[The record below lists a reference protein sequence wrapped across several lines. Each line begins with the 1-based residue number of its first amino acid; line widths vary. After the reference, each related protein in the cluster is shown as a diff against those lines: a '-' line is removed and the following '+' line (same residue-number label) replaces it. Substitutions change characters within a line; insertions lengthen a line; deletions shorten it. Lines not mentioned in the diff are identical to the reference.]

1 VTSSD
6 EIRRSFTEFFVER
19 GHLAVPSAPLVPS
32 ALDQSVLLTTAGMQP
47 FKPYFLGQAAPPAP
61 RLTSIQRCFRAVD
74 IDVVGSTDRHLTF
87 FQMMGNFSFGDYFK
101 PGAVEMAYEL
111 STGAFG
117 LDPEH
122 IWATVYE
129 GDDQLGPDDVAR
141 DLWLGQGIPAGR
153 IVALGEDNFWKAGP
167 TGPCGPCSELY
178 YDRGVQFGCGR
189 ADCKPGCD
197 CDRFLEFWNLVFM
210 EFDRGDDGSLT
221 PLPAQ
226 NIDTGSGVE
235 RVAMLLQ
242 GAGSLFETDETSYVI
257 QALERLSGRRYAD
270 GGDAVRS
277 FRVLCDHARGMSAIA
292 TDGVTPSNEG
302 RGYVLR
308 RILRRAVLHG
318 TRLGLETP
326 FLGAVH
332 EAVIESL
339 ASGFP
344 ELAQHRDDV
353 RRLLEAEEERFA
365 QTLAT
370 GSRLLDDLIAR
381 AREQGVSTLHAGDVF
396 ELHDTHGFPVEL
408 TAELA
413 QEAGLGI
420 DLEGFESHMHAQR
433 ERARAAARRG
443 DRVDDERIA
452 RFARSSAS
460 SEFVGYDELDV
471 ETEVLAV
478 EPLAEGLALVK
489 LARSPFYPEGGGQVS
504 DAGEISAHAVR
515 GQIESVYRLDGD
527 QALLVRLE
535 GELRAGDVVHARVAA
550 DRRRATVANHTGTH
564 LLQRALRNRLGEHVK
579 QAGSAVRP
587 DGLRFDF
594 THPSAVTA
602 DELRAVEDEVNRVV
616 LEDHPVLTFE
626 TSQDEARKLGATMLF
641 GEKYGDVVR
650 VVDITGYSMELCGGT
665 HARSTAAV
673 GPFTI
678 VRESSVGQGVRRI
691 EAITG
696 PEALGA
702 LRRADRAAREAA
714 ATLRTPPEQLP
725 EAVATL
731 SERVRELEK
740 AARSGGGGNAAG
752 PDLSALTATA
762 AERGRLKVLVAEAPA
777 GTLGDALLELADRLR
792 GALGPSAVVLGV
804 RDGERV
810 QLLASMTPEAIE
822 DGLDAGAVIK
832 GIAPIVGG
840 GGGGRPSMAR
850 AGGKDASRLDEA
862 LEAARSLLAA
872 EARTG

>member
-1 VTSSD
+1 MSSD
-6 EIRRSFTEFFVER
+6 EIRRSFTDFFVER
-19 GHLAVPSAPLVPS
+19 GHLAVPSASLVPS

-47 FKPYFLGQAAPPAP
+47 FKPYFLGQAEPPAP
-61 RLTSIQRCFRAVD
+61 RLTSVQRCFRAVD
-74 IDVVGSTDRHLTF
+74 IDVVGSTDRHLTY

-117 LDPEH
+117 LAPEH

-129 GDDQLGPDDVAR
+129 GDDQIGPDDVAR
-141 DLWLGQGIPAGR
+141 DLWIAQGIPASR

-178 YDRGVQFGCGR
+178 YDRGARFGCGR
-189 ADCKPGCD
+189 AECRPGCE
-197 CDRFLEFWNLVFM
+197 CDRFLEYWNLVFM
-210 EFDRGDDGSLT
+210 EFDRGDDGRLT

-226 NIDTGSGVE
+226 NIDTGCGVE
-235 RVAMLLQ
+235 RLAMLLQ
-242 GAGSLFETDETSYVI
+242 GAGSLFETDETSHVI
-257 QALERLSGRRYAD
+257 QELERLSGRRYAD

-277 FRVLCDHARGMSAIA
+277 FRVLCDHARGMTAIA

-332 EAVIESL
+332 EAVIESMG
-339 ASGFP
+339 SGFP

-370 GSRLLDDLIAR
+370 GSRLLEDLIAR
-381 AREQGVSTLHAGDVF
+381 AREEGASSLHAGDVF

-413 QEAGLGI
+413 REAGLGI
-420 DLEGFESHMHAQR
+420 DLEGFERKMQQQR

-443 DRVDDERIA
+443 DGVEAERIA
-452 RFARSSAS
+452 RFARSAPP
-460 SEFVGYDELDV
+460 SEFVGYSELDV
-471 ETEVLAV
+471 ETEALAV

-504 DAGEISAHAVR
+504 DSGEIQAHGLR
-515 GQIESVYRLDGD
+515 GQIESGYRLDGD
-527 QALLVRLE
+527 QVLLVRLD
-535 GELRAGDVVHARVAA
+535 GELRAGDVVHARVDEA
-550 DRRRATVANHTGTH
+550 RRRATMANHTGTH
-564 LLQRALRNRLGEHVK
+564 LLQRALRNHLGEHVK

-594 THPSAVTA
+594 THSAPVTQ

-616 LEDHPVLTFE
+616 LEDRELRVFE
-626 TSQDEARKLGATMLF
+626 TSQEEARELGATMLF

-650 VVDITGYSMELCGGT
+650 VVDIAGYSMELCGGT
-665 HARSTAAV
+665 HVRSTAAV
-673 GPFTI
+673 GPFSV

-702 LRRADRAAREAA
+702 LRRADRAAKEAA
-714 ATLRTPPEQLP
+714 AALRTAPEQLP
-725 EAVATL
+725 DAVSAL

-740 AARSGGGGNAAG
+740 AARAGGGGDGAG
-752 PDLSALTATA
+752 PDLSAMTASA
-762 AERGRLKVLVAEAPA
+762 AERGRLKVLVAEAPT
-777 GTLGDALLELADRLR
+777 GTLGDSLLELADRLR

-810 QLLASMTPEAIE
+810 QLVASMTPEAVE
-822 DGLDAGAVIK
+822 DGLDAAAVIK
-832 GIAPIVGG
+832 QIGPIVGG
-840 GGGGRPSMAR
+840 GGGGRATMAR
-850 AGGKDASRLDEA
+850 AGGKDATRLDEA
-862 LEAARSLLAA
+862 LDAARSMLSA
-872 EARTG
+872 

>member
-1 VTSSD
+1 MAPVKTSD
-6 EIRRSFTEFFVER
+6 EIRRAFTGFFVER
-19 GHLAVPSAPLVPS
+19 GHIAVPSASLVPS

-47 FKPYFLGQAAPPAP
+47 FKPFFLGQDTPPGP

-74 IDVVGSTDRHLTF
+74 IDVVGSTERHMTF

-101 PGAVEMAYEL
+101 PGAVEMAWEL

-117 LDPEH
+117 LDPER

-129 GDDQLGPDDVAR
+129 GDDQLGADDVAR
-141 DLWLGQGIPAGR
+141 ELWLAQGVPASR
-153 IVALGEDNFWKAGP
+153 IVELGEDNFWKAGA

-178 YDRGVQFGCGR
+178 YDRGAQHGCGG

-210 EFDRGDDGSLT
+210 EFDRGDDGALT

-226 NIDTGSGVE
+226 NIDTGSGLE

-242 GAGSLFETDETSYVI
+242 EAGSIYETDQTTHVI
-257 QALERLSGRRYAD
+257 SALERLSGKRYGD

-277 FRVLCDHARGMSAIA
+277 FRVLCDHGRGMAAIA

-308 RILRRAVLHG
+308 RIIRRAVLHG
-318 TRLGLETP
+318 SRLGLEGP
-326 FLGAVH
+326 FLGALH
-332 EAVIESL
+332 EVVIESL
-339 ASGFP
+339 ADGYP
-344 ELAQHRDDV
+344 ELAEHRDDV
-353 RRLLEAEEERFA
+353 RRLIEAEESRFS

-370 GSRLLDDLIAR
+370 GSRRLDELMSQ
-381 AREQGVSTLHAGDVF
+381 AREHGDSGLHAGDVF

-408 TAELA
+408 TAEIA
-413 QEAGLGI
+413 RENGLGI
-420 DLEGFESHMHAQR
+420 DLEGFEQHMGAQR
-433 ERARAAARRG
+433 ERARTAARRG
-443 DRVDDERIA
+443 DRVDDERVA
-452 RFARSSAS
+452 RFTRSAPR
-460 SEFVGYDELDV
+460 SEFVGYDELEA
-471 ETEVLAV
+471 ETTVLAA
-478 EPLAEGLALVK
+478 EPVAEGLTLVK

-504 DAGEISAHAVR
+504 DGGEIAAHAVR
-515 GQIESVYRLDGD
+515 GQVEAVYRLEGD
-527 QALLVRLE
+527 QALLVKLE
-535 GELRAGDVVHARVAA
+535 GELRPGDTVHARVDAH
-550 DRRRATVANHTGTH
+550 RRQPTMANHTGTH
-564 LLQRALRNRLGEHVK
+564 LLQRALRNALGEHVH

-587 DGLRFDF
+587 EGLRFDF
-594 THPSAVTA
+594 THPSPVSP

-616 LEDHPVLTFE
+616 LEDHELNIFE
-626 TSQDEARKLGATMLF
+626 TTQDEARALGATMLF
-641 GEKYGDVVR
+641 GEKYGEIVR

-665 HARSTAAV
+665 HVRSTAAV

-702 LRRADRAAREAA
+702 LRRAERTVRETAA
-714 ATLRTPPEQLP
+714 ALRTPPEKLP
-725 EAVATL
+725 EAVAAL

-740 AARSGGGGNAAG
+740 AAKAGGGATNGVG
-752 PDLSALTATA
+752 PDLAALSTGA
-762 AERGRLKVLVAEAPA
+762 AERGRLKVLVVEAPE

-792 GALGPSAVVLGV
+792 GSLGPSAVVLGV

-810 QLLASMTPEAIE
+810 QLVASMTPEAVE
-822 DGLDAGAVIK
+822 DGLDAAAVIK
-832 GIAPIVGG
+832 AIGPIVGG
-840 GGGGRPSMAR
+840 GGGGRPAMAR

-862 LEAARSLLAA
+862 LDAARRLLSA
-872 EARTG
+872 

>member
-19 GHLAVPSAPLVPS
+19 GHLAVPSASLVPS

-61 RLTSIQRCFRAVD
+61 RLTSVQRCFRSVD
-74 IDVVGSTDRHLTF
+74 IDVVGSTERHLTF

-117 LDPEH
+117 LAPEH

-141 DLWLGQGIPAGR
+141 DLWIGQGIPATR

-178 YDRGVQFGCGR
+178 YDRGVRFGCGG
-189 ADCKPGCD
+189 ADCRPGCD

-242 GAGSLFETDETSYVI
+242 GAGSLFETDETSHVI
-257 QALERLSGRRYAD
+257 EALERLSGRRYAD
-270 GGDAVRS
+270 GGEAVRS
-277 FRVLCDHARGMSAIA
+277 FRVLCDHARGMTAIA

-318 TRLGLETP
+318 TRLELETP

-339 ASGFP
+339 GSGFP
-344 ELAQHRDDV
+344 EIAQHRDDV

-370 GSRLLDDLIAR
+370 GSRLLDDLIER
-381 AREQGVSTLHAGDVF
+381 ARGEGASSLHAGDVF

-413 QEAGLGI
+413 REAGLGI
-420 DLEGFESHMHAQR
+420 DLAGFEEHMQQQR

-452 RFARSSAS
+452 RFARAAGR
-460 SEFVGYDELDV
+460 SEFVGYSELEA

-478 EPLAEGLALVK
+478 EALAEGLALVK

-504 DAGEISAHAVR
+504 DAGEIAAHAVR
-515 GQIESVYRLDGD
+515 GQVESVYRLDGD
-527 QALLVRLE
+527 QALLVRLD
-535 GELRAGDVVHARVAA
+535 GELRAGDVVHARV
-550 DRRRATVANHTGTH
+550 DVERRRPTMANHTGTH
-564 LLQRALRNRLGEHVK
+564 LLQRALRNQLGEHVK

-587 DGLRFDF
+587 EGLRFDF

-616 LEDHPVLTFE
+616 LEDHDVRVFE
-626 TSQDEARKLGATMLF
+626 TSQDEARALGATMLF

-665 HARSTAAV
+665 HVRSTAAI

-696 PEALGA
+696 PEALAA

-714 ATLRTPPEQLP
+714 AALRTPPEQLP
-725 EAVATL
+725 EAVASL

-740 AARSGGGGNAAG
+740 VVRSGGGGNAGA
-752 PDLSALTATA
+752 PDLSALTAGA

-777 GTLGDALLELADRLR
+777 GTLGDSLLELADRLR
-792 GALGPSAVVLGV
+792 GALGPSAVVLGA

-810 QLLASMTPEAIE
+810 QLVASMTPEAVE
-822 DGLDAGAVIK
+822 DGLDAAAVIK
-832 GIAPIVGG
+832 EIGPIVGG
-840 GGGGRPSMAR
+840 GGGGRPAMAR

-862 LEAARSLLAA
+862 LAAARRRLA
-872 EARTG
+872 

>member
-1 VTSSD
+1 MGSVKTSD
-6 EIRRSFTEFFVER
+6 EIRRCFTDFFVER
-19 GHLAVPSAPLVPS
+19 GHLAVPSASLVPS

-47 FKPYFLGQAAPPAP
+47 FKPFFLGQAAPPGP
-61 RLTSIQRCFRAVD
+61 RLTSVQRCFRAVD
-74 IDVVGSTDRHLTF
+74 IDVVGSTERHMTF

-101 PGAVEMAYEL
+101 PGAVEMAFEL

-117 LDPEH
+117 LDPER

-129 GDDQLGPDDVAR
+129 GDEQLGPDDVAR
-141 DLWLGQGIPAGR
+141 DLWIGQGIPAAR

-178 YDRGVQFGCGR
+178 YDRGAQHGCGR
-189 ADCKPGCD
+189 GECQPGCD

-226 NIDTGSGVE
+226 NIDTGSGLE

-242 GAGSLFETDETSYVI
+242 DAGSIYETDQTTHVI
-257 QALERLSGRRYAD
+257 NALERLSGRRYAD

-277 FRVLCDHARGMSAIA
+277 FRVLCDHGRGMAAIA

-318 TRLGLETP
+318 SRLGLETP
-326 FLGAVH
+326 FLGGLHDV
-332 EAVIESL
+332 VIESL
-339 ASGFP
+339 ADGFP
-344 ELAQHRDDV
+344 EIAQHRDDV
-353 RRLLEAEEERFA
+353 RRLLEAEEERFS

-370 GSRLLDDLIAR
+370 GSRLLDDLILR
-381 AREQGVSTLHAGDVF
+381 AREQGEPSLHAGDVF

-413 QEAGLGI
+413 RDAGLGI
-420 DLEGFESHMHAQR
+420 DLEGFEGHMREQR
-433 ERARAAARRG
+433 ERARTAARRG

-452 RFARSSAS
+452 RFTRSAQP
-460 SEFVGYDELDV
+460 SEFVGYDELEV
-471 ETEVLAV
+471 ETQVLAV
-478 EPLAEGLALVK
+478 EPVAEGLTLVK

-504 DAGEISAHAVR
+504 DAGEISAHAMR
-515 GQIESVYRLDGD
+515 GQVESVYRLEGD
-527 QALLVRLE
+527 QALLVRLD
-535 GELRAGDVVHARVAA
+535 GELRPGDTVHARVDVA
-550 DRRRATVANHTGTH
+550 RRRPTMANHTGTH
-564 LLQRALRNRLGEHVK
+564 LLQRALRNRLGEHVR

-587 DGLRFDF
+587 EGLRFDF
-594 THPSAVTA
+594 THPSPVTPE
-602 DELRAVEDEVNRVV
+602 ELRAVEDEVNRVV
-616 LEDHPVLTFE
+616 LEDRDLRVFE
-626 TSQDEARKLGATMLF
+626 TSQDEARELGATMLF

-650 VVDITGYSMELCGGT
+650 VVDVTGYSMELCGGT
-665 HARSTAAV
+665 HVRSTAAV

-696 PEALGA
+696 AEALGA

-714 ATLRTPPEQLP
+714 ASLRTPPEQLP

-740 AARSGGGGNAAG
+740 AARAGGGGNGGG
-752 PDLSALTATA
+752 PDLAALTAGA
-762 AERGRLKVLVAEAPA
+762 ADRGRLKVLAVEAPE
-777 GTLGDALLELADRLR
+777 GTLGDSLLELADRLR

-810 QLLASMTPEAIE
+810 QLVASMTPEAVE
-822 DGLDAGAVIK
+822 DGLDASAVIK
-832 GIAPIVGG
+832 EIGPIVGG
-840 GGGGRPSMAR
+840 GGGGRPAMAR

-862 LEAARSLLAA
+862 LDAARRLLSA
-872 EARTG
+872 

>member
-1 VTSSD
+1 MTTSD

-19 GHLAVPSAPLVPS
+19 GHVAVPSASLVPS

-47 FKPYFLGQAAPPAP
+47 FKPYFLGQASPPAP
-61 RLTSIQRCFRAVD
+61 RLTSVQRCFRAVD

-101 PGAVEMAYEL
+101 PGAVEMAFEL

-117 LDPEH
+117 LAPER

-141 DLWLGQGIPAGR
+141 DLWLGQGIPASR
-153 IVALGEDNFWKAGP
+153 IVALGEDNFWKAGA

-178 YDRGVQFGCGR
+178 YDRGAQFGCGG
-189 ADCKPGCD
+189 ADCRPGCD

-242 GAGSLFETDETSYVI
+242 GAGSLFETDETSHVI
-257 QALERLSGRRYAD
+257 AALERLSGRRYAD

-277 FRVLCDHARGMSAIA
+277 FRVLCDHARGASAIA

-318 TRLGLETP
+318 ARLRLETP

-339 ASGFP
+339 GSGFP

-353 RRLLEAEEERFA
+353 RRLLEAEEERFS
-365 QTLAT
+365 QTLAA
-370 GSRLLDDLIAR
+370 GSRLLDDLIER
-381 AREQGVSTLHAGDVF
+381 ARDQGASSLHAGDVF

-413 QEAGLGI
+413 REAGLGI
-420 DLEGFESHMHAQR
+420 DLEGFERQMQQQR

-443 DRVDDERIA
+443 DGVEAERVA
-452 RFARSSAS
+452 RFARSAPA
-460 SEFVGYDELDV
+460 SEFVGYGELAV

-478 EPLAEGLALVK
+478 EPLADGLALVK

-515 GQIESVYRLDGD
+515 GQVESAYRLEGD
-527 QALLVRLE
+527 QALLVRLD

-550 DRRRATVANHTGTH
+550 ALRRATMANHTGTH
-564 LLQRALRNRLGEHVK
+564 LLQRALRNHLGEHVR

-587 DGLRFDF
+587 EGLRFDF
-594 THPSAVTA
+594 THPAAVSA
-602 DELRAVEDEVNRVV
+602 DELRAIEDEVNRVV
-616 LEDHPVLTFE
+616 LEDRDLRIFE
-626 TSQDEARKLGATMLF
+626 TSQDEARELGATMLF

-665 HARSTAAV
+665 HVRSTAAV

-678 VRESSVGQGVRRI
+678 LRESSVGQGVRRI

-696 PEALGA
+696 AEALGA
-702 LRRADRAAREAA
+702 LRRADRAAQEAA
-714 ATLRTPPEQLP
+714 ASLRTPPEQLP

-740 AARSGGGGNAAG
+740 SARAGGGGGGG
-752 PDLSALTATA
+752 PDLSSLTAGA
-762 AERGRLKVLVAEAPA
+762 AERGRLKVLVAEAPE
-777 GTLGDALLELADRLR
+777 GTLGDSLLELADRLR

-810 QLLASMTPEAIE
+810 QLVASMTPEAIE
-822 DGLDAGAVIK
+822 DGLDAAAVIK
-832 GIAPIVGG
+832 QIGPIVGG

-862 LEAARSLLAA
+862 LDAARSMLSA
-872 EARTG
+872 

>member
-6 EIRRSFTEFFVER
+6 EIRRSFTDFFVER
-19 GHLAVPSAPLVPS
+19 GHLAVPSASLVPS

-47 FKPYFLGQAAPPAP
+47 FKPYFLGQAKPPAA
-61 RLTSIQRCFRAVD
+61 RMTSIQRSFRAVD

-111 STGAFG
+111 SKGVWG
-117 LDPEH
+117 LDPER

-129 GDDQLGPDDVAR
+129 GDDQIGPDDVAR
-141 DLWLGQGIPAGR
+141 DLWLAQGIPASR

-197 CDRFLEFWNLVFM
+197 CDRFLEYWNLVFM
-210 EFDRGDDGSLT
+210 EFDRGEDGSLT

-242 GAGSLFETDETSYVI
+242 GAASLFETDETGHVI
-257 QALERLSGRRYAD
+257 QALERLSGLRYAD

-277 FRVLCDHARGMSAIA
+277 FRVLCDHARGMGAIA

-308 RILRRAVLHG
+308 RIIRRAVLHG
-318 TRLGLETP
+318 TRLGLQTP

-339 ASGFP
+339 ASGYP

-370 GSRLLDDLIAR
+370 GSRLLDDLIER
-381 AREQGVSTLHAGDVF
+381 ARDQGASTLHAGDVF

-413 QEAGLGI
+413 RETGLGI
-420 DLEGFESHMHAQR
+420 DLEGFEEKMHEQR

-452 RFARSSAS
+452 RFARSAPA

-489 LARSPFYPEGGGQVS
+489 LARSPFYAEGGGQVS

-515 GQIESVYRLDGD
+515 GQIESVVRLDGD
-527 QALLVRLE
+527 QVLLVRLD
-535 GELRAGDVVHARVAA
+535 GELQPGDVVHARVAA

-564 LLQRALRNRLGEHVK
+564 LLQRALRNHLGEHVK

-594 THPSAVTA
+594 THPSAVSA

-616 LEDHPVLTFE
+616 LEDHEVRTFE
-626 TSQDEARKLGATMLF
+626 TSQDEARELGATMLF

-714 ATLRTPPEQLP
+714 AALRTPPEQLP

-740 AARSGGGGNAAG
+740 AARSGGGGNARG

-762 AERGRLKVLVAEAPA
+762 AERGRLKVLVAEAPD

-862 LEAARSLLAA
+862 LETARSMLSA
-872 EARTG
+872 

>member
-1 VTSSD
+1 MGSVMTSD
-6 EIRRSFTEFFVER
+6 EIRRSFTDFFVER
-19 GHLAVPSAPLVPS
+19 GHLAVPSASLVPS

-47 FKPYFLGQAAPPAP
+47 FKPYFLGQATPPAP
-61 RLTSIQRCFRAVD
+61 RLTSVQRCFRAVD
-74 IDVVGSTDRHLTF
+74 IDVVGSTERHMTF

-111 STGAFG
+111 STGPWG
-117 LDPEH
+117 LDPER

-129 GDDQLGPDDVAR
+129 GDEQLGPDDVAR
-141 DLWLGQGIPAGR
+141 NLWIAQGIPAER

-178 YDRGVQFGCGR
+178 YDRGAQHGCGR

-197 CDRFLEFWNLVFM
+197 CDRFLEYWNLVFM
-210 EFDRGDDGSLT
+210 EFDRGGDGALT

-226 NIDTGSGVE
+226 NIDTGSGLE

-242 GAGSLFETDETSYVI
+242 DAGSIYETDQTRHVI
-257 QALERLSGRRYAD
+257 SALERMSGKRSAD

-277 FRVLCDHARGMSAIA
+277 FRVLCDHGRGMAAVA

-308 RILRRAVLHG
+308 RIIRRAVLHG
-318 TRLGLETP
+318 SRLGLETP
-326 FLGAVH
+326 FLGALH
-332 EAVIESL
+332 EVVIESL
-339 ASGFP
+339 ADGYP
-344 ELAQHRDDV
+344 ELVEHRDDV
-353 RRLLEAEEERFA
+353 RRLLESEESRFS

-370 GSRLLDDLIAR
+370 GSRLLDELIER
-381 AREQGVSTLHAGDVF
+381 AREKGESSLHAGDVF

-413 QEAGLGI
+413 RDAGLGI
-420 DLEGFESHMHAQR
+420 DLEGFESHMQEQR
-433 ERARAAARRG
+433 ERARTAARRG

-452 RFARSSAS
+452 SFTRSAAR
-460 SEFVGYDELDV
+460 SEFVGYDELEV
-471 ETEVLAV
+471 ETQVVAV
-478 EPLAEGLALVK
+478 EPVAEGLTLVK

-504 DAGEISAHAVR
+504 DAGEITAHAVR
-515 GQIESVYRLDGD
+515 GQVESVYRLDGD
-527 QALLVRLE
+527 QALLVRLD
-535 GELRAGDVVHARVAA
+535 GELAPGDTVHARV
-550 DRRRATVANHTGTH
+550 DGSRRRPTMANHTGTH
-564 LLQRALRNRLGEHVK
+564 LLQRALRNHLGEHVK

-587 DGLRFDF
+587 EGLRFDF
-594 THPSAVTA
+594 THPSPVTP
-602 DELRAVEDEVNRVV
+602 DELRAVEDEVNRIV
-616 LEDHPVLTFE
+616 LEDHDLNVFE
-626 TSQDEARKLGATMLF
+626 TSQAAARELGATMLF
-641 GEKYGDVVR
+641 GEKYGDIVR
-650 VVDITGYSMELCGGT
+650 VVDIAGYSMELCGGT
-665 HARSTAAV
+665 HVRSTAAV

-696 PEALGA
+696 AEALTA

-714 ATLRTPPEQLP
+714 AALRTPPEQLP

-740 AARSGGGGNAAG
+740 AVRTGGGGNGGG
-752 PDLSALTATA
+752 PDLAALTAGA
-762 AERGRLKVLVAEAPA
+762 ADRGRLKVLAVEAPE
-777 GTLGDALLELADRLR
+777 GTLGDSLLELADRLR

-810 QLLASMTPEAIE
+810 QLVASLTPEAVE
-822 DGLDAGAVIK
+822 DGLDASAVIK
-832 GIAPIVGG
+832 EIGPIVGG
-840 GGGGRPSMAR
+840 GGGGRPAMAR

-862 LEAARSLLAA
+862 LDAARRLLSA
-872 EARTG
+872 

>member
-1 VTSSD
+1 MSSD

-19 GHLAVPSAPLVPS
+19 GHLAVPSASLVPS

-47 FKPYFLGQAAPPAP
+47 FKPYFLGQASPPAP

-74 IDVVGSTDRHLTF
+74 IDVVGSTDRHLTY

-111 STGAFG
+111 STGPFG
-117 LDPEH
+117 LAPEH

-129 GDDQLGPDDVAR
+129 GDDQIGPDDVAR
-141 DLWLGQGIPAGR
+141 DLWIAQGIPAGR

-178 YDRGVQFGCGR
+178 YDRGVRFGCGR
-189 ADCKPGCD
+189 AECRPGCD

-210 EFDRGDDGSLT
+210 EFDRGDDGTLT

-242 GAGSLFETDETSYVI
+242 GAGSLFETDETSHVI
-257 QALERLSGRRYAD
+257 QELERLSGRRYAD

-277 FRVLCDHARGMSAIA
+277 FRVLCDHARGMTAIA

-326 FLGAVH
+326 FLGTVH
-332 EAVIESL
+332 EAVIESMG
-339 ASGFP
+339 SGFP

-381 AREQGVSTLHAGDVF
+381 AREEGASNLHAGDVF

-413 QEAGLGI
+413 REAGLGI
-420 DLEGFESHMHAQR
+420 DLEGFERKMQQQR

-443 DRVDDERIA
+443 DGVEAERIA
-452 RFARSSAS
+452 RFARSAPP

-504 DAGEISAHAVR
+504 DAGSIHAHGVR

-527 QALLVRLE
+527 QALLVRLD
-535 GELRAGDVVHARVAA
+535 GELRAGDVVHARVDEA
-550 DRRRATVANHTGTH
+550 RRRATMANHTGTH

-587 DGLRFDF
+587 DGMRFDF
-594 THPSAVTA
+594 THPAPVA
-602 DELRAVEDEVNRVV
+602 QDELRAVEDEVNRVV
-616 LEDHPVLTFE
+616 LEDRELRVFE
-626 TSQDEARKLGATMLF
+626 TSQEEARELGATMLF

-665 HARSTAAV
+665 HVRSTAAV

-678 VRESSVGQGVRRI
+678 LRESSVGQGVRRI
-691 EAITG
+691 EAISG
-696 PEALGA
+696 SEALGA
-702 LRRADRAAREAA
+702 LRRADRAAKEAA
-714 ATLRTPPEQLP
+714 AALRTAPEQLP
-725 EAVATL
+725 DAVAAL

-740 AARSGGGGNAAG
+740 AARAGGGGDGAG

-777 GTLGDALLELADRLR
+777 GTLGDSLLELADRLR

-810 QLLASMTPEAIE
+810 QLVASMTPEAVE
-822 DGLDAGAVIK
+822 DGLDAAAVIK
-832 GIAPIVGG
+832 QIGPIVGG
-840 GGGGRPSMAR
+840 GGGGRPNMAR
-850 AGGKDASRLDEA
+850 AGGKDATRLDEA
-862 LEAARSLLAA
+862 LDAARSMLSA
-872 EARTG
+872 

>member
-1 VTSSD
+1 MASVKTSD
-6 EIRRSFTEFFVER
+6 EIRRAFTDFFVER
-19 GHLAVPSAPLVPS
+19 GHLAVPSASLVPS

-47 FKPYFLGQAAPPAP
+47 FKPYFLGEAKPPAP
-61 RLTSIQRCFRAVD
+61 RVTSIQRCFRAVD

-111 STGAFG
+111 STGAWG
-117 LDPEH
+117 LDPER

-141 DLWLGQGIPAGR
+141 DLWLGQGIPADR

-178 YDRGVQFGCGR
+178 YDRGAHLGCGR
-189 ADCKPGCD
+189 AECAPGCD

-210 EFDRGDDGSLT
+210 EFDRGDDGALT

-242 GAGSLFETDETSYVI
+242 DAASLFETDETAHVI
-257 QALERLSGRRYAD
+257 HALERLSGRRYAD

-308 RILRRAVLHG
+308 RVIRRAVLHG

-339 ASGFP
+339 GSGFP

-381 AREQGVSTLHAGDVF
+381 ARDKGDSNLHAGDVF
-396 ELHDTHGFPVEL
+396 ELHDTHGFPVEM

-413 QEAGLGI
+413 REAGLGI
-420 DLEGFESHMHAQR
+420 DLEGFEGHMQEQR

-443 DRVDDERIA
+443 DRVDDERVA
-452 RFARSSAS
+452 RFTRSAPR
-460 SEFVGYDELDV
+460 SEFVGYDEVEV

-478 EPLAEGLALVK
+478 EAVGEGLALVK

-504 DAGEISAHAVR
+504 DGGEITAHAVR
-515 GQIESVYRLDGD
+515 GQIESVFRLEGD

-535 GELRAGDVVHARVAA
+535 GELLAGD
-550 DRRRATVANHTGTH
+550 TV
-564 LLQRALRNRLGEHVK
+564 
-579 QAGSAVRP
+579 
-587 DGLRFDF
+587 
-594 THPSAVTA
+594 
-602 DELRAVEDEVNRVV
+602 
-616 LEDHPVLTFE
+616 
-626 TSQDEARKLGATMLF
+626 
-641 GEKYGDVVR
+641 
-650 VVDITGYSMELCGGT
+650 
-665 HARSTAAV
+665 
-673 GPFTI
+673 
-678 VRESSVGQGVRRI
+678 
-691 EAITG
+691 
-696 PEALGA
+696 
-702 LRRADRAAREAA
+702 
-714 ATLRTPPEQLP
+714 
-725 EAVATL
+725 
-731 SERVRELEK
+731 
-740 AARSGGGGNAAG
+740 
-752 PDLSALTATA
+752 
-762 AERGRLKVLVAEAPA
+762 
-777 GTLGDALLELADRLR
+777 
-792 GALGPSAVVLGV
+792 
-804 RDGERV
+804 
-810 QLLASMTPEAIE
+810 
-822 DGLDAGAVIK
+822 
-832 GIAPIVGG
+832 
-840 GGGGRPSMAR
+840 
-850 AGGKDASRLDEA
+850 
-862 LEAARSLLAA
+862 
-872 EARTG
+872 